1 MPRSFSQLCASVTAT
16 LANGKPNTEHIID
29 STLSILRELA
39 EQNLPLEELNG
50 LILWRRPS
58 EPSFCGLF
66 NPATIGLDGAH
77 EKILFKPGLRLFNP
91 DNPKQIQGLQKT
103 LEEQCL
109 IEEGSSSLTQT
120 RYLLEAF
127 SAWRLFARQSMSP
140 SERRFFKKGI
150 RNSGYSWRNVMCAI
164 RTIGK
169 YFEANQL
176 GAMVCPNIT
185 RTLNIIHILNPD
197 ASIRVGGQI
206 LPTGLLKLNISFE
219 NILAEAHK
227 IWLRKYSLFE
237 TVNSL

>member
-50 LILWRRPS
+50 LFLWRRPS
-58 EPSFCGLF
+58 EPSFCGIF

-120 RYLLEAF
+120 RYLLEAL
-127 SAWRLFARQSMSP
+127 SAGRLFARHSMSP